1 MSLRPTTPPAFI
13 SFPKPLIVA
22 TFYFQWLVCI
32 LQISTWR
39 QVFLYVY
46 MSSTIVQFSCAQL
59 FQTNKQLVW
68 LFIFLNFICQQKNR
82 HFLLLETHFKLKTQS
97 PSRVRSLF
105 LPLSVWFLLCPV
117 SASWL
122 FSTWHWISL
131 SSQGTSLS
139 SSVHCLVCSTFF
151 IVGHWV
157 ADSSAIYAHTPAH
170 TFFPKVTLKEGCSS
184 PCSITNSVTPSLWM
198 ATAELGEHFKKERNA
213 LSLS

>member
-1 MSLRPTTPPAFI
+1 MASLHPPDQHLTTSIFVRI
-13 SFPKPLIVA
+13 HE
-22 TFYFQWLVCI
+22 
-32 LQISTWR
+32 
-39 QVFLYVY
+39 LYNC
-46 MSSTIVQFSCAQL
+46 T
-59 FQTNKQLVW
+59 
-68 LFIFLNFICQQKNR
+68 IFLRSTFPDKQTASLTIYFFEFHLPAKNR

-131 SSQGTSLS
+131 SSQGTSFS